1 MADPPLSRS
10 GLFLSR
16 IQKILRQSATLGGTG
31 RGDYTSLIEAFK
43 DVVAGAAI
51 LRPAGGTDPVYCIGE
66 DSTAAADAAD
76 AQAVDDQFSAAEL
89 GELVAWPDAKMERV
103 FAARLPDGVVLFVG
117 LESDPEVTIDQIQI
131 ALDALLARGELSN
144 LRQSLASGPRPGR
157 PRFFRKRDSRVV
169 RSAETKP
176 RLRRLPF
183 EWEALS
189 IFRRPSR
196 FWRTPLGNC
205 WRSRP

>member
-1 MADPPLSRS
+1 M
-10 GLFLSR
+10 
-16 IQKILRQSATLGGTG
+16 GGTG

-66 DSTAAADAAD
+66 DPTAAADAAD

-89 GELVAWPDAKMERV
+89 GELVAWPDAKNGKGLRGSS
-103 FAARLPDGVVLFVG
+103 ARRCRPVRRIGIRSRGNDRPDPDRSRRAV
-117 LESDPEVTIDQIQI
+117 
-131 ALDALLARGELSN
+131 
-144 LRQSLASGPRPGR
+144 GPRR
-157 PRFFRKRDSRVV
+157 AIELAAKPRV
-169 RSAETKP
+169 RSKPGPAPVFPKTGQSSRSIGRDEP